1 MALNPTKQSNI
12 NIGLP
17 NQSEGSDSLY
27 TAFNKIQDNFSNV
40 FAIASPFNT
49 FSAANV
55 PANANVGI
63 AISSNATT
71 GAVSFRN
78 TGVTSLTAVGGGVT
92 VSATTG
98 DIRISVTGGNGGNAG
113 ISNIN
118 IVSFSNTIVANN
130 VPLITNGTIGLDL
143 QTVSNV
149 AGNYSSPVM
158 TVDNYG
164 RISNIANGTSGTVTS
179 VAVTGSTANGIA
191 IVQTGNSNVNP
202 SFEVLNAGVIGLIAG
217 TGIDFGGG
225 NGRGFVTIN
234 ATGGG
239 GGGGGSVT
247 RVGLGAL
254 PGSNNITVTSAN
266 GAANGNIYTSGTFYL
281 DLNPNIIV
289 ANITATQNIYT
300 TNANVSGTLLSTLA
314 NIGSLNVVSNLS
326 VANIL
331 PPAGGAVLI
340 AGNANVL
347 GNLTVGGVVTGNLVG
362 NSLTLTGNLVAG
374 NMYANAG
381 TVGAANVVGTL
392 VTASQP
398 NITSVGTL
406 TSLGVNGT
414 VTAVNFTANTGVFTG
429 NGAGLTNVGGG
440 NVSGQVANALVAGT
454 VYANAQPNI
463 TSVGTLV
470 SVSATGDISTNA
482 NVISGNANLG
492 NLATANFLA
501 GVLVTGAQP
510 NITSVGTLSALNVTG
525 NIVAGNVSVG
535 TGNIVAGALNVGNVN
550 ANYVAGVLTTGAQ
563 PNITSIGTLANITV
577 TGLGNFGNIIAL
589 DGFFNGNLT
598 ANANIVLGN
607 LAANSFVASNI
618 SMYGGLVSIGSTA
631 NTNVF
636 ARAFLFDTY
645 NGLSGAEFTIN
656 KTDSVSGNINSFLGL
671 GVFDGGVES
680 NSYIYAM
687 NSLQIIANVAN
698 TALPVVTFK
707 ETGAVNFAPLA
718 AAPATAE
725 EGDVYY
731 NTTLNRLQYYNGTV
745 WTSI

>member
-17 NQSEGSDSLY
+17 NQSQGSDSLY
-27 TAFNKIQDNFSNV
+27 TAFTKIQDNFSNI
-40 FAIASPFNT
+40 FTIASPFNT

-63 AISSNATT
+63 AITSNTTT
-71 GAVSFRN
+71 GTVSFRN
-78 TGVTSLTAVGGGVT
+78 TGVTSLTAVGNGVT

-98 DIRISVTGGNGGNAG
+98 DIRISVTGGGSGNAG

-118 IVSFSNTIVANN
+118 IVSFSNTIVPNN

-143 QTVSNV
+143 QTVPNV
-149 AGNYSSPVM
+149 AGTYTSPRV
-158 TVDNYG
+158 TIDNYG
-164 RISNIANGTSGTVTS
+164 RVSNIANGTTGTV
-179 VAVTGSTANGIA
+179 VGVEVTGSPANGIA
-191 IVQTGNSNVNP
+191 IVQTGNSNLNP

-247 RVGLGAL
+247 RVGVSPL
-254 PGSNNITVTSAN
+254 PGSNNISVTSAN
-266 GAANGNIYTSGTFYL
+266 GASNGNIYTSGTFYL
-281 DLNPNIIV
+281 DINPNLII
-289 ANITATQNIYT
+289 ANLTATQTIYT
-300 TNANVSGTLLSTLA
+300 TNANITGTLTAALA
-314 NIGSLNVVSNLS
+314 NIGNLNVVSNLTVS
-326 VANIL
+326 NVL
-331 PPAGGAVLI
+331 PLPGGAVTI
-340 AGNANVL
+340 GGNANVL
-347 GNLTVGGVVTGNLVG
+347 GNLTVGGNIIGNLSG
-362 NSLTLTGNLVAG
+362 NSLVLTGNVVAG
-374 NMYANAG
+374 NVYANAG
-381 TVGAANVVGTL
+381 TVGAATLTGTL
-392 VTASQP
+392 STSAQP

-414 VTAVNFTANTGVFTG
+414 VTAVSFTANTGVFTG

-440 NVSGQVANALVAGT
+440 NISGQVANALVAGT
-454 VYANAQPNI
+454 VYTNAQPNI
-463 TSVGTLV
+463 TSVGTL
-470 SVSATGDISTNA
+470 SSLSATGTIETTA
-482 NVISGNANLG
+482 NVNAANASLG
-492 NLATANFLA
+492 NLATANYLA
-501 GVLVTGAQP
+501 GTLVTAAQP
-510 NITSVGTLSALNVTG
+510 SITSVGTLTALSVTG
-525 NIVAGNVSVG
+525 TVTAGGLAVGSGNITAGN
-535 TGNIVAGALNVGNVN
+535 LNVGNIT
-550 ANYVAGVLTTGAQ
+550 ANYLSGVLTTGAQ
-563 PNITSIGTLANITV
+563 PNITSIGNLANLTV
-577 TGLGNFGNIIAL
+577 TGLANCGNIISL
-589 DGFFNGNLT
+589 DGFFSGNLT
-598 ANANIVLGN
+598 ANGNVILGN
-607 LAANSFVASNI
+607 IASNVFAASNI
-618 SMYGGLVSIGSTA
+618 SIYGGQVAIGSTA

-636 ARAFLFDTY
+636 ARTFIFDTY
-645 NGLSGAEFTIN
+645 FGTAGAEFTIN
-656 KTDSVSGNINSFLGL
+656 KTDSGTGNINSFLGL
-671 GVFDGGVES
+671 GVFDGGTES